1 MFMKKLYVRLSMT
14 AVLLLM
20 LASVVLAQERTVS
33 GTVNDDTGAPIPGV
47 NVLVKGTT
55 TGTSTDADGKYSLG
69 VSGSDAVLVFSFIGF
84 TTQEVPVGTRTLV
97 DVSMAADVQTLT
109 ELVVTGYSTEKK
121 ADIIG
126 SVAVVNNKDL
136 MATPT
141 ANLSQQLQGRAPG
154 VVASGAGAPG
164 EGATIRIR
172 GITSYGSNQPLYI
185 IDGVPTDDP
194 SRVNPNDIESVQ
206 VLKDATS
213 AAIYG
218 ARAANGVII
227 ISTKQGKVGKMEV
240 SYDGYYGVSYI
251 PKSYQP
257 ELINTPEYGQYLKKT
272 IPTGT
277 HPLFGSIAT
286 LDPNNYPGAYVV
298 SNGLKAG
305 MDINDPRAD
314 PSLYTIEDY
323 GNMYQINHTSSG
335 TNWFDEVTRTAPIQ
349 NHQLTATGGT
359 EKNTYAVSFNY
370 FDQDGVYLNSGYDRY
385 SVRINTSFTP
395 TSFLKI
401 GQNLQIMRES
411 FQNAIGGGARGEAS
425 AWAQSF
431 RMVPYIPVNDIG
443 GGWGGNGIGQSGNGT
458 NPVAQLYRSKDN
470 ERLNFKMLGNVFA
483 EVNLMKDLTFRTS
496 FGVDYNNVFEKNIAM
511 KTYERAEN
519 TGTTSLFQQYFYN
532 MAWTFTNTLTYNK
545 SFGDHEIKVLAGTEA
560 LKRDMGDGINTQN
573 VAGFDFED
581 PEFVSLNTDLNTG
594 AGLNSNKPFGIRTL
608 SSIFG
613 RVDYQF
619 KDKYLFNATVRRDG
633 SSAFSPENR
642 YATFPAFGVG
652 YRISEESFMQGLSF
666 ISDLKIRGGWGQLG
680 NEKVARATDR
690 FSTFRTNAGLSNY
703 DIARSQNSLAVG
715 YTAFNAS
722 TQDSQWEISES
733 TNIGFDATLFGGK
746 TTLDFNW
753 FNTDTN
759 DLLVPNIQ
767 PPVGGILQQPYVNL
781 GKMRNRGVELALTQ
795 RGNITGDLS
804 FDATI
809 TFTHFKNEA
818 IDINGRPESFLS
830 YNASRLNN
838 VWRTQAGQPVSS
850 FYGYQ
855 LDGFFNTQADLD
867 AIIQPDEKIG
877 SWRFKDINN
886 DGTINEDD
894 RTFIGNP
901 QPDFVMGINLGLKYK
916 NFDFSTFLVWN
927 YGSDLY
933 NYTKYWTDMQVF
945 IGGVS
950 KRVLYEGWTPET
962 QTGTLPQLGNGA
974 SDGYTSFIRS
984 ASMDYYIESGSYL
997 RGKTLQ
1003 IGYTIPTAALAKV
1016 KMTRARAYVQVQN
1029 YFTITDYTGP
1039 DPDISI
1045 QGVNNND
1052 LQMGLDESA
1061 FPNPRQVI
1069 LGLNF
1074 AF

>member
-55 TGTSTDADGKYSLG
+55 IGTSTDADGKYSLG
-69 VSGSDAVLVFSFIGF
+69 VSGGDAVLVFSFIGF
-84 TTQEVPVGTRTLV
+84 TTQEVPIGTRTLV
-97 DVSMAADVQTLT
+97 DVSMAPDVQTLS
-109 ELVVTGYSTEKK
+109 ELVITGYTAEKK

-126 SVAVVNNKDL
+126 SVAVVNNKEL

-141 ANLSQQLQGRAPG
+141 ANLAAQLQGRAPG
-154 VVASGAGAPG
+154 VVASGTGAPG
-164 EGATIRIR
+164 DGAKIRIR
-172 GITSYGSNQPLYI
+172 GITSFRGSDPLYI
-185 IDGVPTDDP
+185 IDGVPTDDA

-213 AAIYG
+213 ASIYG

-227 ISTKQGKVGKMEV
+227 ITTKQGKTGKMEV
-240 SYDGYYGVSYI
+240 SYDGYYGVSYV

-257 ELINTPEYGQYLKKT
+257 ELLNTVEYGQYLKKT

-277 HPLFGSIAT
+277 HPLFGNIAD
-286 LDPNNYPGAYVV
+286 LDPNNYPTAYVV

-314 PSLYTIEDY
+314 PSLYSIEDY
-323 GNMYQINHTSSG
+323 GNIYQINHTSAG

-349 NHQLTATGGT
+349 NHQLTAAGGT
-359 EKNTYAVSFNY
+359 DKNTYAVSFNY

-385 SVRINTSFTP
+385 AIRLNTSFTP
-395 TSFLKI
+395 TNFLKI
-401 GQNLQIMRES
+401 GQNLQVIREE
-411 FQNAIGGGARGEAS
+411 FQNAQGGGARGEAS

-431 RMVPYIPVNDIG
+431 RMVPYVPVNDIA

-470 ERLNFKMLGNVFA
+470 QQINFKMLGNVFG
-483 EVNLMKDLTFRTS
+483 EVNLMKDLTFKTS
-496 FGVDYNNVFEKNIAM
+496 FGVDYANFFTKNITM

-519 TGTTSLFQQYFYN
+519 TGTTGLFQQYNYTVS
-532 MAWTFTNTLTYNK
+532 WTFTNTLVYNK
-545 SFGDHEIKVLAGTEA
+545 TFGDHKVRLLAGTEA
-560 LKRDMGDGINTQN
+560 LKRDMGDGISTQN

-581 PEFVSLNTDLNTG
+581 PDFVSLNTDLNTG
-594 AGLNSNKPFGIRTL
+594 AGINSTQGLTRTL
-608 SSIFG
+608 SSVFG
-613 RVDYQF
+613 RVDYTF
-619 KDKYLFNATVRRDG
+619 KDKVLFNATFRRDG
-633 SSAFSPENR
+633 SSAFGSENR

-652 YRISEESFMQGLSF
+652 YRLSEESFMKG
-666 ISDLKIRGGWGQLG
+666 ISWITDLKVRGGWGQLG
-680 NEKVARATDR
+680 NEKPANQRDQY
-690 FSTFRTNAGLSNY
+690 STFRSNAGLSNY
-703 DIARSQNSLAVG
+703 DITRSQNSLAVG
-715 YTAFNAS
+715 YAQYNAS
-722 TQDSQWEISES
+722 TQIAKWETSES

-746 TTLDFNW
+746 TTIDFNW
-753 FNTDTN
+753 FNTDTK
-759 DLLVPNIQ
+759 DLLVQARRSPFSS
-767 PPVGGILQQPYVNL
+767 ILAMPSENL
-781 GKMRNRGVELALTQ
+781 GKMRNTGIEFALTQ
-795 RGNITGDLS
+795 RANFTSDLS
-804 FDATI
+804 FTG
-809 TFTHFKNEA
+809 TVNFTHYKNEA
-818 IDINGRPESFLS
+818 VDIDGNPESF
-830 YNASRLNN
+830 YPGNASRLNN
-838 VWRTQAGQPVSS
+838 VWRTQAGYPVSS
-850 FYGYQ
+850 FYGFQ
-855 LDGFFNTQADLD
+855 LDGFFNSQADLD
-867 AIIQPDEKIG
+867 ALEQTGEKIG
-877 SWRFKDINN
+877 SWKFKDL
-886 DGTINEDD
+886 DGDGAITDDD

-901 QPDFVMGINLGLKYK
+901 QPDFIMGVNLEFRYK
-916 NFDFSTFLVWN
+916 NFDLSTFLVWN

-962 QTGTLPQLGNGA
+962 QSGTLPQLGSGD

-984 ASMDYYIESGSYL
+984 ASMDYYVESGSYL

-1003 IGYTIPTAALAKV
+1003 LGYTIPTSALAKV
-1016 KMTRARAYVQVQN
+1016 KMTRARAYVQLQN
-1029 YFTITDYTGP
+1029 FFTITEYSGP
-1039 DPDISI
+1039 DPDIAI
-1045 QGVNNND
+1045 QGGD
-1052 LQMGLDESA
+1052 LFMGLDDSA
-1061 FPNPRQVI
+1061 FPNPRQVL